1 MSAEES
7 ALCEA
12 AYRSRTAANLA
23 SRSAVETAVEAAVR
37 EASEF
42 VEENAT
48 EYRKLKVLL
57 VKAEM
62 VRRVHCNKLPVA
74 RLNQRSLKDRKVKP
88 SRRAD
93 IRASMLSDL
102 RRNS

>member
-1 MSAEES
+1 MISRKLRGADDLPLLDAPRCGMSAEES

-62 VRRVHCNKLPVA
+62 VRGVHSSIVTNSLLPGSIGGA
-74 RLNQRSLKDRKVKP
+74 
-88 SRRAD
+88 
-93 IRASMLSDL
+93 
-102 RRNS
+102 